1 MAFSVYPPGSLMLW
15 VWVVNSEGMGRS
27 ADIWGERTQGDDNT
41 SGRHLFPRLSV
52 FAFIS
57 LLRNL
62 PWWTYLVIWNLCV
75 CVCVCV
81 YSLKCPKE
89 PTYLLQV
96 GSVLVLPFQSLYL
109 LFSYLDL
116 LHWLELPA
124 LFWVRVVIMNILAF
138 FLILGG
144 KIHLFTIKCNVLI
157 FFLLLVLDLFFLSS
171 ANFLR
176 KYLRLMT
183 SDFSY
188 FLMYVFSILNFS
200 LSTA

>member
-1 MAFSVYPPGSLMLW
+1 
-15 VWVVNSEGMGRS
+15 
-27 ADIWGERTQGDDNT
+27 
-41 SGRHLFPRLSV
+41 
-52 FAFIS
+52 
-57 LLRNL
+57 
-62 PWWTYLVIWNLCV
+62 
-75 CVCVCV
+75 
-81 YSLKCPKE
+81 
-89 PTYLLQV
+89 
-96 GSVLVLPFQSLYL
+96 
-109 LFSYLDL
+109 
-116 LHWLELPA
+116 
-124 LFWVRVVIMNILAF
+124 MNILAF